1 MSAKRDRLK
10 ALVVA
15 ITVLA
20 VPGLALAQE
29 SGMRTVPDE
38 KDIEKGVEK
47 KSYSPVGGRALSLRL
62 DQSDVTDEPSS
73 AGRDSPGEDDA
84 GWSFQLAPY
93 VWMAG
98 VKADA
103 GVGPFESSGEADF
116 IDLVKKL
123 DIGAMLHFEGRKKR
137 WGFILDGLYMNLGED
152 ATARVGKVKVRGIDI
167 EGGVKMALLEASV
180 FYRFGDAG
188 LSFDRFEKKGLSFD
202 ALAGV
207 RALFVDVEIELG
219 PLPTFSRD
227 KWLVDPIIG
236 GRFHMGLSERWL
248 LSLRGDIGG
257 FGVGSELT
265 WNASALLGYRLSE
278 RTTLA
283 FGYRYLAIDYSSGNL
298 ELDLEFSGPFL
309 GISFGF

>member
-10 ALVVA
+10 ALVLA

-20 VPGLALAQE
+20 VPGLAPAEE
-29 SGMRTVPDE
+29 SGTGIVLDE
-38 KDIEKGVEK
+38 KDIEKRVEK

-73 AGRDSPGEDDA
+73 ADRDSLGEDDA
-84 GWSFQLAPY
+84 GWSFQLAAY
-93 VWMAG
+93 GWMAG
-98 VKADA
+98 AKADV
-103 GVGPFESSGEADF
+103 GVGPIESSGEADF
-116 IDLVKKL
+116 IDLARKL
-123 DIGAMLHFEGRKKR
+123 DIGGMLHFEGRKKR
-137 WGFILDGLYMNLGED
+137 WGFMLDGLYMSLSDD
-152 ATARVGKVKVRGIDI
+152 ATVRAANFRLRGINI
-167 EGGVKMALLEASV
+167 EGGVEMALLEATA

-202 ALAGV
+202 ALVGV

-219 PLPTFSRD
+219 PLSTFSRD

-257 FGVGSELT
+257 FGVGSDLT
-265 WNASALLGYRLSE
+265 WNAWASLGYRLSE
-278 RTTLA
+278 RATLA
-283 FGYRYLAIDYSSGNL
+283 FGYRHLAIDYSSGNL

-309 GISFGF
+309 GMSFRF

>member
-1 MSAKRDRLK
+1 MSAKSGRLK
-10 ALVVA
+10 ALVLA

-20 VPGLALAQE
+20 VPGLAPAE
-29 SGMRTVPDE
+29 EPGTGIVPDE

-47 KSYSPVGGRALSLRL
+47 KSYSPVGGGALSFRL

-84 GWSFQLAPY
+84 GWSFQLGANA
-93 VWMAG
+93 WMPG

-103 GVGPFESSGEADF
+103 VVGTIESSGEADF
-116 IDLVKKL
+116 VDLAKKL
-123 DIGAMLHFEGRKKR
+123 DMGAMLHFEGRKKR
-137 WGFILDGLYMNLGED
+137 WGFILDGLYMNLSDD
-152 ATARVGKVKVRGIDI
+152 AKVRVANVKVRGIDI
-167 EGGVKMALLEASV
+167 EGGVKMALLEASA

-188 LSFDRFEKKGLSFD
+188 LSFDRFGKAGLSFD

-207 RALFVDVEIELG
+207 RALFVDVEIEPG
-219 PLPTFSRD
+219 RLPTFSRD

-257 FGVGSELT
+257 FGVGSDLT

-283 FGYRYLAIDYSSGNL
+283 FGYRHLAIEYGSGNL
-298 ELDLEFSGPFL
+298 ELDAEFSGPFL
-309 GISFGF
+309 GVSFGF

>member
-1 MSAKRDRLK
+1 MSAKGDRLK
-10 ALVVA
+10 ALVLA

-20 VPGLALAQE
+20 VPGLAPAQE
-29 SGMRTVPDE
+29 SVTGIVPDE
-38 KDIEKGVEK
+38 KDVEKGVEK
-47 KSYSPVGGRALSLRL
+47 KSYSPVGGRALSFRL

-98 VKADA
+98 VKADV
-103 GVGPFESSGEADF
+103 GVGPFQASGEGDF

-123 DIGAMLHFEGRKKR
+123 DLGAMLHFEGRKER
-137 WGFILDGLYMNLGED
+137 WGFFLDGLYMNLSDD
-152 ATARVGKVKVRGIDI
+152 AKVRVANVRVRGIDI
-167 EGGVKMALLEASV
+167 DGGLEMALLEAGA
-180 FYRFGDAG
+180 FYRFGEA
-188 LSFDRFEKKGLSFD
+188 GLSFD

-207 RALFVDVEIELG
+207 RYLSIDVEVKPG
-219 PLPTFSRD
+219 PFPTLSED
-227 KWLVDPIIG
+227 KHWVDPIIG
-236 GRFHMGLSERWL
+236 GRFHLGLSERWL

-257 FGVGSELT
+257 FGVGSDLT
-265 WNASALLGYRLSE
+265 WNVAAHLGYRLSE

-283 FGYRYLAIDYSSGNL
+283 FGYRHLAIDLASGNL
-298 ELDLEFSGPFL
+298 ELDLEFSGPFF